1 MQNDAGKGDHSTK
14 VDCVRIDDLPAKKP
28 RPDADVRST
37 EMSGSVDASVGE
49 NSSLFIAL
57 TAFDD
62 SQQLPRSPLLD
73 VPRSP
78 LLDGRS
84 SNSDDLPASSSDGR
98 ELCRTDDSC
107 ACSKPQQLCSTSPS
121 ASPKLPAN
129 VDHNSHRQSVNGICD
144 ISSLKLQYRNAVT
157 TVDASGCNDGV
168 ADDLVDDCRI
178 GASQTNGLASPEP
191 QVAAVVVNGGSIVH
205 DCSCST

>member
-49 NSSLFIAL
+49 NSSLFINL

-73 VPRSP
+73 
-78 LLDGRS
+78 
-84 SNSDDLPASSSDGR
+84 DGR